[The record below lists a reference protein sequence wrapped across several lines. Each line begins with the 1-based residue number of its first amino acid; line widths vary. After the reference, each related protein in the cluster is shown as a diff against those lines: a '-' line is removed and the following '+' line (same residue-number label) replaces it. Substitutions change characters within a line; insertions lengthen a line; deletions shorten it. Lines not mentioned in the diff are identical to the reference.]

1 MSSVTAAPV
10 DEFVASVRGSQ
21 PDAVLAEAAAR
32 YEVDGMKPAA
42 VIAPHGVSAAA
53 DVLTEA
59 QRLAVGVVPAGAGT
73 QLGLGNLPA
82 AYDVA
87 LTTQRMDA
95 IVVYEPLDLT
105 VTVQAGLPLA
115 RLQAELARHG
125 QHLPLDPPVSDE
137 STVGGVLAT
146 NGCGPLRHAHGT
158 SRDWL
163 IGIRMVHADG
173 SITKSGG
180 SVVKNVAG
188 YDMAKLYVGSL
199 GSLGV
204 IVEATF
210 KVAPLPKADV
220 TVLAPFESAGAAAA
234 FVMQVHDV
242 GLSIRAAELLSPAA
256 ADAIGGDSRWAVLAR
271 VAGSEAAV
279 ERSLRDM
286 RAAAGGG
293 VREQDGGWNRWREAF
308 APRSLAFRAFVMP
321 SEVADVV
328 AALDGRLG
336 GSGAPISAT
345 VTAGAVRAQ
354 AAATN
359 EDRARTA
366 LDAARH
372 AVVARGGTLVVD
384 AAPPALKREIDVFGE
399 QRPDFEIMRRLKHEF
414 DPHRILSRGRYVG
427 RL

>member
-1 MSSVTAAPV
+1 MSSVMAPPV
-10 DEFVASVRGSQ
+10 DELVASVRGSQ
-21 PDAVLAEAAAR
+21 PDAVLVGAAGR

-42 VIAPHGVSAAA
+42 VIAPPGVSAMA
-53 DVLTEA
+53 DILTEG
-59 QRLAVGVVPAGAGT
+59 QRLGVGVVPAGAGT
-73 QLGLGNLPA
+73 QLGLGNLLA

-95 IVVYEPLDLT
+95 MVAYEPMDLT

-115 RLQAELARHG
+115 RLQVELARHG

-137 STVGGVLAT
+137 STVGGLLAT
-146 NGCGPLRHAHGT
+146 NGYGPLRHAHGT
-158 SRDWL
+158 VRDWL

-220 TVLAPFESAGAAAA
+220 TVLALFESAGAAAEL
-234 FVMQVHDV
+234 VMQAHDA
-242 GLSIRAAELLSPAA
+242 GLSIRAAELLTPAA

-286 RAAAGGG
+286 SAAAGGG
-293 VREQDGGWNRWREAF
+293 VREQDGGWSRWREAF

-321 SEVADVV
+321 SDVAEVV
-328 AALDGRLG
+328 AALDDRLG
-336 GSGAPISAT
+336 GSGTRISAT
-345 VTAGAVRAQ
+345 VTAGAIRVQ
-354 AAATN
+354 PVAAD
-359 EDRARTA
+359 EERARAA
-366 LDAARH
+366 LDAARD

-384 AAPPALKREIDVFGE
+384 TAPPALKREIDVFGE
-399 QRPDFEIMRRLKHEF
+399 QRPDLAIMRRLKHEF
-414 DPHRILSRGRYVG
+414 DPRRILSRGRYAG